1 MKILVALACAG
12 WLTVPHADPPNTL
25 PLAFGMTPQ
34 DAAAALGAPLAYH
47 HGGPGNEVFSA
58 IVEAPVP
65 GLFRVD
71 RRIFLQFRRGCLT
84 GWKNDWRRTPRGFL

>member
-65 GLFRVD
+65 GL
-71 RRIFLQFRRGCLT
+71 QFRRGCLT